1 MRLVQWSTQ
10 LGSIHTVDTS
20 LAEHGKS
27 MGGGQAAHRS
37 SEDRPLRIRREE
49 VRLAPVESGFYGT
62 GKEKSQQKVLSSATK
77 LLEYPAPPI
86 NPPPCRE
93 VSEREREAKAR
104 GKGSSGKKTLPSGP
118 RRWRRNAKKDSDW
131 TEEVY
136 TNFDSSPMT
145 GTSEVQLKSKA
156 VERRDKHRRRRVVQR
171 KEFSVR
177 VKGR

>member
-20 LAEHGKS
+20 LAEHGKF

-49 VRLAPVESGFYGT
+49 VRLTPVESGFYET

-86 NPPPCRE
+86 NPPPVAKE
-93 VSEREREAKAR
+93 ANERER
-104 GKGSSGKKTLPSGP
+104 
-118 RRWRRNAKKDSDW
+118 
-131 TEEVY
+131 
-136 TNFDSSPMT
+136 
-145 GTSEVQLKSKA
+145 
-156 VERRDKHRRRRVVQR
+156 RRREEKVRQGRRPCRQVPEDGDETQR
-171 KEFSVR
+171 KTRIGRRKCIQTSTQVR
-177 VKGR
+177 